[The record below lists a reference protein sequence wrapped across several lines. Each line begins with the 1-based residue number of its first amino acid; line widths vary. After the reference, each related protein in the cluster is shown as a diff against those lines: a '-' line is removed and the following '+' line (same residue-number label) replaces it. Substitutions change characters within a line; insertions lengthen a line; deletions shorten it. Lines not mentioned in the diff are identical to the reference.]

1 MMTFAVAM
9 YCYALPFFNNPGIFA
24 HCFPIYACLIHNKS
38 NGAATNVWGFID
50 GTPRRSCQPGEEQ
63 RVYYSGHKRN
73 HGIKFQA
80 VVTPDGLVACSYCP
94 VPGSCHDSHLVAQS
108 NLIPL
113 LREVIPPDQP
123 NYALYGDSAY
133 AQCRVLIV
141 GFRYPLP
148 NSCEAQWN
156 TEMSKVRESVEW
168 MFVKF
173 VSLWNFLDV
182 KPKMKIFLSPVHEY
196 YIISTFLT
204 KVHAVI
210 YSNQTADYFGCDET
224 NGRMNIH
231 DYLALVYN

>member
-1 MMTFAVAM
+1 
-9 YCYALPFFNNPGIFA
+9 
-24 HCFPIYACLIHNKS
+24 
-38 NGAATNVWGFID
+38 VWGFID
-50 GTPRRSCQPGEEQ
+50 GTLRRSCRPGEEQ

-80 VVTPDGLVACSYCP
+80 VVTPDGLVACLYGP
-94 VPGSCHDSHLVAQS
+94 VPGSRHDSHLLAES

-113 LREVIPPDQP
+113 LRDVIPEDQP
-123 NYALYGDSAY
+123 NYAIYGDSAY

-148 NSCEAQWN
+148 NSREAQWN

-168 MFVKF
+168 MFGRIVT
-173 VSLWNFLDV
+173 LWNTLDM
-182 KPKMKIFLSPVHEY
+182 KRKMKVFLSPVHEY

-204 KVHAVI
+204 NVHAVI
-210 YSNQTADYFGCDET
+210 YSNQTADYFGCDDT

-231 DYLALVYN
+231 EYLGLVYN